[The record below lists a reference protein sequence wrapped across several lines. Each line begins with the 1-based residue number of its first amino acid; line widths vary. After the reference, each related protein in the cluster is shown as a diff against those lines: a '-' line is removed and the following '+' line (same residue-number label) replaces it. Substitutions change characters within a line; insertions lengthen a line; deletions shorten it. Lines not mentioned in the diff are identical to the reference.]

1 MSMDASFTLENGKTR
16 KDDKNDDY
24 DDYDV
29 KHMTLLP
36 PVETNPKKHE
46 YLVMLESSY
55 DTMRTTKQDHVGK
68 KMLHHGREQS
78 FTSLDV
84 SDVEKI
90 TKIKIA
96 IEKTGSRRKDYENEE
111 AKQTATS
118 KFLNVKL

>member
-1 MSMDASFTLENGKTR
+1 MDASFTLENGKTR

-68 KMLHHGREQS
+68 KMLHHEREQS
-78 FTSLDV
+78 FTSLDA

-96 IEKTGSRRKDYENEE
+96 IEKTGSRLKDYENEE
-111 AKQTATS
+111 AKQTETS

>member
-68 KMLHHGREQS
+68 KMLHHEREQS
-78 FTSLDV
+78 FTSLDA